1 MDTETRYPRRVA
13 RAKYVPPDERTA
25 AEIDRVAALY
35 QAWLDAEAEYKAA
48 MTAITDPDGD
58 WVVPVAHMAD
68 KIGVERKTVYRHTG
82 RSMT

>member
-13 RAKYVPPDERTA
+13 RPKYVPPDERTA

-48 MTAITDPDGD
+48 MTAITDPAQWD
-58 WVVPVAHMAD
+58 VPVAHMAD
-68 KIGVERKTVYRHTG
+68 KIGVQRKTVYRHTG